1 MNLLSFLRDDSA
13 AGLLVTGM
21 ICMTRAEIMGEAV
34 KYLTDTVD
42 QELVDRVRNYMV
54 SEVERSENIL
64 EITRVRARWIGS
76 KAVVD
81 LVLTTKNL
89 LSSSTIRAIEGEH
102 VVRRVSVSRVTFHL
116 LSYSAA
122 VTNTRLT
129 FDIRCTSHPSSRLH
143 PSDPAGNFFCPI

>member
-89 LSSSTIRAIEGEH
+89 LSSSTIRAIEG
-102 VVRRVSVSRVTFHL
+102 
-116 LSYSAA
+116 
-122 VTNTRLT
+122 RLRFLKYLVFLFT
-129 FDIRCTSHPSSRLH
+129 
-143 PSDPAGNFFCPI
+143 A